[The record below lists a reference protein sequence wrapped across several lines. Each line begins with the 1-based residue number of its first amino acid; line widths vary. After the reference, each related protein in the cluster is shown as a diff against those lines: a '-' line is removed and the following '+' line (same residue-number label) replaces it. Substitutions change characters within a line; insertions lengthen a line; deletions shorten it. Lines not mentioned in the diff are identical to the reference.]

1 MPLFGDILG
10 LNEIRERLKRVEE
23 RLDNM
28 ENFIK
33 PEIEYLEKGEKK
45 VLAVLDEAKTTKEV
59 ASALEMSRSWT
70 SMVLNLLE
78 KKGKVREKGMRGR
91 EILYERI

>member
-1 MPLFGDILG
+1 MPLLGDILG
-10 LNEIRERLKRVEE
+10 LNDIRERLKRVEE
-23 RLDNM
+23 RLDTL

-33 PEIEYLEKGEKK
+33 PEIEYLEKGEEK
-45 VLAVLDEAKTTKEV
+45 VLAVLDKAKTTKEV

-78 KKGKVREKGMRGR
+78 KKGKVREKEMRGR
-91 EILYERI
+91 EILYERV